1 MLEIMRMLN
10 LSLRLERTEF
20 VPLPRDKTGPKNLN
34 KFKENMHKR
43 LKKKDIIS
51 THLSPVEVMWYSPI
65 NCYLVP
71 TSEFEAYTIMDQILI
86 ITDANILFMFCIIYL
101 CYSLIGLILISLPK
115 IHHHYQFVEALK
127 GRKTVN
133 MK

>member
-20 VPLPRDKTGPKNLN
+20 VPLPRDKTGPKISINSRKICTRN
-34 KFKENMHKR
+34 

-71 TSEFEAYTIMDQILI
+71 TSECEAYTIMDQILI

-127 GRKTVN
+127 GKKTVN

>member
-20 VPLPRDKTGPKNLN
+20 VPLPRDKTGPKISINAR
-34 KFKENMHKR
+34 KICTR
-43 LKKKDIIS
+43 DLKKRYYKHTS
-51 THLSPVEVMWYSPI
+51 VTCWSHVVFSL

-71 TSEFEAYTIMDQILI
+71 TSECEAYTIMDQILI